1 VDFMIEPSLAK
12 YYEDRESM
20 MITRGWSDLMDDV
33 QKMFDATNDI
43 TSVQDEKTLHYRR
56 GELSMMR
63 WLLALKEVSEETYEE
78 LKNETTS

>member
-1 VDFMIEPSLAK
+1 MIDPSLAK

>member
-1 VDFMIEPSLAK
+1 MIEPSLQR

-43 TSVQDEKTLHYRR
+43 TSVQDENH
-56 GELSMMR
+56 
-63 WLLALKEVSEETYEE
+63 EVVSFF
-78 LKNETTS
+78 NSS

>member
-1 VDFMIEPSLAK
+1 MAIVIDPSLAK

-63 WLLALKEVSEETYEE
+63 WLLALKEVSEQTYEE

>member
-1 VDFMIEPSLAK
+1 MIEPSLAK

-20 MITRGWSDLMDDV
+20 MMTQGWSDLIDDV

-63 WLLALKEVSEETYEE
+63 WLLALKEVSEQTYQQ
-78 LKNETTS
+78 LKDDDETTS

>member
-1 VDFMIEPSLAK
+1 MVIVIDPSLAK

>member
-1 VDFMIEPSLAK
+1 MIEPSLAK

>member
-1 VDFMIEPSLAK
+1 MGISSELEK
-12 YYEDRESM
+12 YYVSRMDM

-63 WLLALKEVSEETYEE
+63 WLLALKEVSEQTYQQ
-78 LKNETTS
+78 LKDDDEATS

>member
-1 VDFMIEPSLAK
+1 MIEPSLAK

-63 WLLALKEVSEETYEE
+63 WLLALKEVSEETYQQ
-78 LKNETTS
+78 LKEDDETSS

>member
-1 VDFMIEPSLAK
+1 MIDPSLAK

-43 TSVQDEKTLHYRR
+43 TSVQDEKMLHYRR

-63 WLLALKEVSEETYEE
+63 WLLALKEVSEQTYQQLKDDDET
-78 LKNETTS
+78 SS

>member
-1 VDFMIEPSLAK
+1 MGISSELEK
-12 YYEDRESM
+12 YYVSRMDM

-63 WLLALKEVSEETYEE
+63 WLLALKEVSEQTYQQ
-78 LKNETTS
+78 LKDDDETTS